1 MERRSTPWWPLTF
14 CNALNRCTLRCRE
27 ASCIHWIKK
36 KKKEM
41 ETLSR
46 NYKISRNWT
55 DLAFYQRLWSLRR
68 VDMLIFIQSESN
80 YKSNCDSTMI
90 ATSRGVTDAL
100 YGSKISCVIFHWMH
114 VSVKT
119 ESKRYLLTRP
129 LRTHSGFYFGG
140 GAKEVAPLMNSCN
153 FTSRRFLLQRGANT
167 PAAAPPRLRAPFG
180 QNTHHFYFC
189 QRSRSQQAGAMRRVI
204 KQEIGYKEKIKYPGN
219 CQNKTSRIL
228 SDRFQLCEWP
238 WR

>member
-1 MERRSTPWWPLTF
+1 MLLIPNSSSFVYLGNYKTVKFFLDLAGVERRSTPWWPLTF
-14 CNALNRCTLRCRE
+14 CKDLNRCTLRSTE

-46 NYKISRNWT
+46 NYKITRNWT

-80 YKSNCDSTMI
+80 DKSNCDSTMI
-90 ATSRGVTDAL
+90 ATARGVTDAL

-119 ESKRYLLTRP
+119 ESKRYFLTRP

-140 GAKEVAPLMNSCN
+140 GRKGSG
-153 FTSRRFLLQRGANT
+153 SANE
-167 PAAAPPRLRAPFG
+167 L
-180 QNTHHFYFC
+180 
-189 QRSRSQQAGAMRRVI
+189 V
-204 KQEIGYKEKIKYPGN
+204 
-219 CQNKTSRIL
+219 
-228 SDRFQLCEWP
+228 
-238 WR
+238 